1 MAIVV
6 EDGNV
11 IANANSYVSVDEFK
25 AWAEPRGITL
35 PADDADIEPW
45 LIKAFDYIELLRD
58 RYKGETTTSGQ
69 ALAWPRDCVSYEGSV
84 IADNS
89 IPARLKQAQIQLAVY
104 ASRGIELSPINEGS
118 NGGASFLIKQKLGP
132 IEREYSEAA
141 FLAAQQLPQFHPV
154 DKLLGAFMRT
164 GWGQLPVSR
173 A

>member
-1 MAIVV
+1 MAIIV

-11 IANANSYVSVDEFK
+11 IANANSYVTVAEWK
-25 AWAEPRGITL
+25 AWAEPRGIEM

-58 RYKGETTTSGQ
+58 RYKGETTTGGQ
-69 ALAWPRDCVSYEGSV
+69 ALAWPRRCLYYEGV
-84 IADNS
+84 EVDENS

-118 NGGASFLIKQKLGP
+118 KGGASFLIKQKLGP

-141 FLAAQQLPQFHPV
+141 FLAANQMPQFNPV
-154 DKLLGAFMRT
+154 DKLLAAFMRV
-164 GWGQLPVSR
+164 GFGQLPVSR